1 MIPTIK
7 LTTTI
12 EIMVMRNRFQKDM
25 FTSISQRGQVFIL
38 DIFNSFQS
46 LRFFFLVFVKNED
59 LTPICMLLYVVFLF
73 LQPNGKRSLLLT
85 LTKNL

>member
-59 LTPICMLLYVVFLF
+59 LTPICMYVVFLF